1 MRLHPNPRVDHGW
14 SFQIIFAIWRILLDY
29 YLQNHHFYGCYKPS
43 PNFGRPHPKLPNFCR
58 AARDFQ
64 VRTNIDHIWASV
76 DIGPYGPIWAHGADP
91 LGKHTLAKSW
101 KTVFFHECKVWL
113 PHGRLKASLGH
124 TELNRPSLSVDIWMS
139 GCLKEKPIR
148 LNQTWSWNDWMTA
161 CRFLG

>member
-76 DIGPYGPIWAHGADP
+76 DIGPYGPMALTRLESTHTYIYISYYIVVIYKYIYNMKYNNMIIKLCYVMLQYVTLYFEIYYVELYNITVYFIILYNIIWNYNII
-91 LGKHTLAKSW
+91 L
-101 KTVFFHECKVWL
+101 
-113 PHGRLKASLGH
+113 
-124 TELNRPSLSVDIWMS
+124 
-139 GCLKEKPIR
+139 
-148 LNQTWSWNDWMTA
+148 WNHI
-161 CRFLG
+161 